1 VTAGARETVLDCL
14 MIRELH
20 LQEQIDTWLRRGAK
34 LSRKNKDGLI
44 AAAREEIER
53 IQAARREMMA
63 EEIAQ

>member
-1 VTAGARETVLDCL
+1 MTPEARDIVLDCL

>member
-1 VTAGARETVLDCL
+1 MTPEARDIVLDCL

-34 LSRKNKDGLI
+34 LSRKNKE
-44 AAAREEIER
+44 EEIER
-53 IQAARREMMA
+53 IRVARKEIMA